1 MKKLWVL
8 LAALTVA
15 AGLVIASCG
24 GGSDKNDD
32 VLVDFE
38 TFHAELLD
46 FNLWKNINE
55 PGVMGLYEIVPLAI
69 GRSDYKNAKLYPGKV
84 LWGMYPEGV
93 VVFVETSKSTVSHE
107 GTSAEGNIIGIKAIA
122 EGTVEITALDNNGHN
137 IKHTFLVG
145 EGQHYSPDGQW
156 DENINPDYPSGWYPN
171 KSSSSGYDGGGNSG
185 SSSSYNGGGNSGS
198 SSGYNKSSSSN
209 NKSSSSHNGGGNNSS
224 SGSY

>member
-32 VLVDFE
+32 VLIDFE
-38 TFHAELLD
+38 SFHAEMLD
-46 FNLWKNINE
+46 NNLWVTINE
-55 PGVMGLYEIVPLAI
+55 PGVMGLNEIVPLVI
-69 GRSDYKNAKLYPGKV
+69 GNPDYKSTKTYPGEV
-84 LWGMYPEGV
+84 LWGMYPVGV

-107 GTSAEGNIIGIKAIA
+107 GTAASGSIIGIKAIA
-122 EGTVEITALDNNGHN
+122 EGTVEITALDNNGHS
-137 IKHTFLVG
+137 IQHTFLVG

-156 DENINPDYPSGWYPN
+156 DENINPSYPSGWYPN
-171 KSSSSGYDGGGNSG
+171 KSSSDYNESSSGNNK
-185 SSSSYNGGGNSGS
+185 SSSSYNKS
-198 SSGYNKSSSSN
+198 SSGNNKSSSSN
-209 NKSSSSHNGGGNNSS
+209 NKSSSSYNGGGNNSS

>member
-15 AGLVIASCG
+15 ACLVIASCG

-38 TFHAELLD
+38 SFHAEMLD
-46 FNLWKNINE
+46 NNLWVTINE
-55 PGVMGLYEIVPLAI
+55 PGVMGLNEIVPLVI
-69 GRSDYKNAKLYPGKV
+69 GNPDYKSTKTYPGEV
-84 LWGMYPEGV
+84 LWGMYPVGV

-107 GTSAEGNIIGIKAIA
+107 GTAASGSIIGIKAIA
-122 EGTVEITALDNNGHN
+122 EGTVVITALDNNGHS
-137 IKHTFLVG
+137 IQHTFLVG

-156 DENINPDYPSGWYPN
+156 DENINPYYPSGWYPN
-171 KSSSSGYDGGGNSG
+171 KSSSSYNGGGNSG

-198 SSGYNKSSSSN
+198 SSSYDKSSSSYNGGGNKSSSS
-209 NKSSSSHNGGGNNSS
+209 SH
-224 SGSY
+224 

>member
-1 MKKLWVL
+1 MQIFNTIAMKKLWVL

-32 VLVDFE
+32 VLIDFE
-38 TFHAELLD
+38 SFHAEMLD
-46 FNLWKNINE
+46 NNLWVTINE
-55 PGVMGLYEIVPLAI
+55 PGVMGLNEIVPLVI
-69 GRSDYKNAKLYPGKV
+69 GNPDYKSTKTYPGKV
-84 LWGMYPEGV
+84 LWGMYPVGV

-107 GTSAEGNIIGIKAIA
+107 GTAASGSIIGIKAIA
-122 EGTVEITALDNNGHN
+122 EGTVEITALDNNGHSIQHN
-137 IKHTFLVG
+137 FLVG

-171 KSSSSGYDGGGNSG
+171 KSSSSGY
-185 SSSSYNGGGNSGS
+185 
-198 SSGYNKSSSSN
+198 NKSSSSN
-209 NKSSSSHNGGGNNSS
+209 NKSSSSYNGGGNNSS

>member
-1 MKKLWVL
+1 MQIFNTIAMKKLWVL

-84 LWGMYPEGV
+84 LWNMYPEGV

-122 EGTVEITALDNNGHN
+122 EGTVEITALDNNGH
-137 IKHTFLVG
+137 IIEHTFLVG

-156 DENINPDYPSGWYPN
+156 DENIDPYYPSGWYPN
-171 KSSSSGYDGGGNSG
+171 KS
-185 SSSSYNGGGNSGS
+185 S

-209 NKSSSSHNGGGNNSS
+209 NKSSSSYDKSS
-224 SGSY
+224 SSYDGGENNRSSSSY

>member
-84 LWGMYPEGV
+84 LWNMYPEGV

-122 EGTVEITALDNNGHN
+122 EGTVEITALDNNGH
-137 IKHTFLVG
+137 IIEHTFLVG

-156 DENINPDYPSGWYPN
+156 DENIDPYYPSGWYPN
-171 KSSSSGYDGGGNSG
+171 KSSSSGYDKS
-185 SSSSYNGGGNSGS
+185 S
-198 SSGYNKSSSSN
+198 SSGYNKSSSGN
-209 NKSSSSHNGGGNNSS
+209 NKSSSSYNKSSSSYDGDGNNSS
-224 SGSY
+224 SSSY

>member
-24 GGSDKNDD
+24 GGSDKDDD
-32 VLVDFE
+32 VLIDFE
-38 TFHAELLD
+38 SFHAEMLD
-46 FNLWKNINE
+46 NNLWVTINE
-55 PGVMGLYEIVPLAI
+55 PGVMGLNEIVPLVI
-69 GRSDYKNAKLYPGKV
+69 GNPDYKSTKTYPGEV
-84 LWGMYPEGV
+84 LWGMYPVGV

-107 GTSAEGNIIGIKAIA
+107 GTAASGSIIGIKAIA

-137 IKHTFLVG
+137 IRHTFLVG

-156 DENINPDYPSGWYPN
+156 DENINPSYPSGWYPN
-171 KSSSSGYDGGGNSG
+171 KSSSSGYNK
-185 SSSSYNGGGNSGS
+185 S
-198 SSGYNKSSSSN
+198 SSGNNKSSSSN
-209 NKSSSSHNGGGNNSS
+209 NKSSSSNNGGGNNSS